1 MCVCVHVQVEMSS
14 DAQMHSDEM
23 LNASCLNGVGNADL
37 TNIGDNTTDD
47 KISTVKPSNQPHSD
61 EADSAKTPDTSC
73 NTVHLN
79 NNKSNNNNQHVTST
93 SDKTDISD
101 VAVSNANATDIADT
115 TCTDGD
121 VVLNNGAVNDIKSL
135 SNHNITATVNS
146 VGFIF
151 IVSAIH
157 FLTIF
162 LLIGAFRLLFEK

>member
-1 MCVCVHVQVEMSS
+1 MRVHVQVEMSS
-14 DAQMHSDEM
+14 DAKMHSDEM
-23 LNASCLNGVGNADL
+23 LSASCLNGVGNADL

-47 KISTVKPSNQPHSD
+47 KTSTVKPSNQPRSD

-79 NNKSNNNNQHVTST
+79 NNNSNNHNKHVTST

-121 VVLNNGAVNDIKSL
+121 VVLNNGTVNDIKCL
-135 SNHNITATVNS
+135 SNHNITATANS

-151 IVSAIH
+151 IVSAINIVDYFSINWCIS
-157 FLTIF
+157 FLF
-162 LLIGAFRLLFEK
+162 C